1 MIDVQNG
8 PSLGEILE
16 EALAKAKRSRPSFV
30 ESLMSAL
37 NGMTVAERDALLAD
51 LEAVVVTHKGNET
64 RH

>member
-1 MIDVQNG
+1 MTDVQSG

-16 EALAKAKRSRPSFV
+16 EALAKTKRSRPSFF
-30 ESLMSAL
+30 ESLMPAL

-51 LEAVVVTHKGNET
+51 LEAIFVTHKGNGT